1 MNKVDDFATELN
13 NNSKTL
19 TNKVKSHVF
28 DVIALGL
35 VAAIGL
41 LNLGAIEIKDLT
53 TEYINIILE
62 AIPFYIGSVA
72 LALNYYKK
80 GVYAG
85 KSSKSFNDIVRC
97 YSSTVNTL
105 VGKQIDKLSDFCS
118 YYNKKAL
125 RLRQETILQNVAISF
140 ERFDC
145 PTDGSKPLKIM
156 SDEELTKEFGEVIAK
171 AIIEAKNVKVK
182 GINANV
188 LLGNNHID
196 DVTDLGKS
204 EQEMLKTR
212 SKEYSIVY
220 FASIIV
226 MSMMGVKDILEWGWM
241 GAFLLVFKML
251 YILCRSYMKYFEG
264 YDDITVKLSNHMSRK
279 IDILKEFDYWY
290 EDNFGTIGNNL

>member
-19 TNKVKSHVF
+19 TNKIKSHVF

-53 TEYINIILE
+53 KEYINIVLE

-85 KSSKSFNDIVRC
+85 KSSKSFNDIVSC
-97 YSSTVNTL
+97 YSAKVNTL
-105 VGKQIDKLSDFCS
+105 VGKQIDKLNDFCS

-125 RLRQETILQNVAISF
+125 RLRQETVLQNVAISF
-140 ERFDC
+140 ERFDR
-145 PTDGSKPLKIM
+145 PADGSKPLKIM
-156 SDEELTKEFGEVIAK
+156 SDEELTKEFGEVVAK
-171 AIIEAKNVKVK
+171 AIIEAKNIKVK

-204 EQEMLKTR
+204 EQEMLKAR
-212 SKEYSIVY
+212 SQEYSIVS

-226 MSMMGVKDILEWGWM
+226 MSMMGVKDILEWGWI

>member
-19 TNKVKSHVF
+19 TNKIKSHVF

-53 TEYINIILE
+53 KEYINIVLE

-85 KSSKSFNDIVRC
+85 KSSKSFNDIVSC
-97 YSSTVNTL
+97 YSAKVNTL
-105 VGKQIDKLSDFCS
+105 VGKQIDKLNDFCS

-125 RLRQETILQNVAISF
+125 RLRQETVLQNVAISF

-156 SDEELTKEFGEVIAK
+156 SDEELTKEFGEVVAK
-171 AIIEAKNVKVK
+171 AIIEAKNIKVK

-204 EQEMLKTR
+204 EQEMLKAR
-212 SKEYSIVY
+212 SQEYSIVS

-226 MSMMGVKDILEWGWM
+226 MSMMGVKDILEWGWI

>member
-1 MNKVDDFATELN
+1 MNKIDDFATELN
-13 NNSKTL
+13 NNSKSF
-19 TNKVKSHVF
+19 TNKIKSHVF

-53 TEYINIILE
+53 TEYVNIVLE

-85 KSSKSFNDIVRC
+85 KSSKSFNDIVSC
-97 YSSTVNTL
+97 YSAKVNTL
-105 VGKQIDKLSDFCS
+105 VGKQIDKLNDFCS

-145 PTDGSKPLKIM
+145 PIDGSKPLKII
-156 SDEELTKEFGEVIAK
+156 SDEELMKEFGEVVAK
-171 AIIEAKNVKVK
+171 AIIEAKNIKVK

>member
-19 TNKVKSHVF
+19 TNKIKSHVF

-53 TEYINIILE
+53 KEYINIVLE

-85 KSSKSFNDIVRC
+85 KSSKSFNDIVSC
-97 YSSTVNTL
+97 YSAKVNTL
-105 VGKQIDKLSDFCS
+105 VGKQIDKLNDFCS

-125 RLRQETILQNVAISF
+125 RLKQETILQNVAISF

-156 SDEELTKEFGEVIAK
+156 SDEELIKEFGEVIAK

-182 GINANV
+182 GINTNV
-188 LLGNNHID
+188 LLGNNHVD

-212 SKEYSIVY
+212 SKEYSIVN
-220 FASIIV
+220 FASILV

>member
-1 MNKVDDFATELN
+1 MNKIDDFATELN
-13 NNSKTL
+13 NNNKSF

-53 TEYINIILE
+53 TEYINIMLE

-85 KSSKSFNDIVRC
+85 KSSKSFNDIVCC

-105 VGKQIDKLSDFCS
+105 VGKQIDKLNDFCS

-156 SDEELTKEFGEVIAK
+156 SDEELIKEFGEVIAK

-182 GINANV
+182 GVNANV

-279 IDILKEFDYWY
+279 IDILKEFDCWY